1 MLVAVLFVGAVA
13 VNATPAA
20 AADCT
25 IVSTLRVGSV
35 GAEVSCLQ
43 GSLGVSADGKF
54 GPMTAA
60 AVKAWQASKGLVADG
75 VFGAM
80 SRAAWTGGSV
90 AGLPAGCTSTAGYS
104 STTGKKCDSSST
116 GGSTSNGSLEGGAG
130 DLNGVDVLSTYS
142 GEEVLEGDEDVK
154 VMAVEFEAD
163 NGSDLKISSLK
174 LGFANTELT
183 AGSSKKM
190 DSVIDEVKVW
200 MGSDEVG
207 SASSDDFSES
217 DDVYTKSISLS
228 DAVVKAGDKEKFY
241 VTVSSVSNVDSDD
254 LANDWTVAVESV
266 RFEDAEGVV
275 TTDSSTGDLG
285 TENYSN
291 NTAEAAEKLFSFED
305 LSSSGDVE
313 LKVSKGSASPEATAV
328 EVDDTSDTNDV
339 VFLEAKLKA
348 EGTDMTVDNIEF
360 DVTPT
365 GANANVI
372 VKEYKLLLDGEEI
385 DSIAAGSIADG
396 VTGTI
401 EFTDLEDDFMID
413 EGDTAVIQVVAD
425 INDLEGTFTNGDSL
439 LISFAGASN
448 VDDEANTVVEDENGD
463 TVEDSD
469 RSGSAV
475 GETQTF
481 YADGMQVSLVS
492 VDADV
497 TADADPAT
505 GGSDSTGTFVIKFK
519 VTAFGDDIYVDKDA
533 VEDTTPFNTATQ
545 LAYSVTNTGTT
556 AAAVAV
562 LQSTAD
568 LQTNSY
574 LVEEGTSETFTL
586 TVALTSATDT
596 FSRVKLESI
605 GYKVGSDAAGDTQ
618 YTADLDNFKT
628 ADIFLNTI

>member
-43 GSLGVSADGKF
+43 ASLGVSADGKF

-60 AVKAWQASKGLVADG
+60 AVKAWQASKGLAADG

-80 SRAAWTGGSV
+80 SRAAMSGSTTV
-90 AGLPAGCTSTAGYS
+90 LPAGCQAGWLVNPM
-104 STTGKKCDSSST
+104 TGASCT
-116 GGSTSNGSLEGGAG
+116 GGSTSGGALEGGAG
-130 DLNGVDVLSTYS
+130 DLNGADVLSTYS

-154 VMAVEFEAD
+154 VLAIELEAD

-228 DAVVKAGDKEKFY
+228 DAVVKAGDKEKLY

-285 TENYSN
+285 TENYTN

-328 EVDDTSDTNDV
+328 SVDDTSDTNNV
-339 VFLEAKLKA
+339 VLLEAKLKA

-401 EFTDLEDDFMID
+401 EFTNLEDDFMID
-413 EGDTAVIQVVAD
+413 LGDTAVIQVVAD
-425 INDLEGTFTNGDSL
+425 INDLEATFGNGDSIL
-439 LISFAGASN
+439 VSFANASN
-448 VDDEANTVVEDENGD
+448 VDDTTNTVVEDENGD
-463 TVEDSD
+463 TVVAAD

-481 YADGMQVSLVS
+481 YSDGMQVSLVS

-505 GGSDSTGTFVIKFK
+505 AGSDSTGTFVIKFK

-568 LQTNSY
+568 LQTDSY

-596 FSRVKLESI
+596 FSRIKLESI

-628 ADIFLNTI
+628 ADLFLNTI